1 MFAMLLAFGV
11 GIISSIVGNYIYDKI
26 KNKQ

>member
-1 MFAMLLAFGV
+1 MFAMLLAFV
-11 GIISSIVGNYIYDKI
+11 IDIISSIVGNYIYDKI